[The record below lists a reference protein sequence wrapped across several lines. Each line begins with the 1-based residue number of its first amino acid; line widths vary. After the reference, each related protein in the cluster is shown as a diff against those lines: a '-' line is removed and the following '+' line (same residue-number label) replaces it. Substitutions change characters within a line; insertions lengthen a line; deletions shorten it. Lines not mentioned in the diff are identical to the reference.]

1 LLHVLLDSFC
11 LLFLDI
17 LSFITTAILDS
28 SVIVGALEDGKFNE
42 YFWSVQLMLLLQGI
56 LAVMGACGFRRKFR
70 KRFEPSVPEQFM
82 IRGDE
87 NPWSLKAMIMAAK
100 PDALWWIVAIIFAI
114 GQGVATIS
122 FLEYT
127 SDAISAISDNKPFD
141 EFRNA
146 LLWFAVAGIGAG
158 VCAMGSGALFGVAGM
173 RYVARIRVKLLN
185 SLMIQEMAFFDT
197 VSPGALIG
205 HMTSD
210 TDKLCDIKDFIP
222 WFITPGCQVIFG
234 AYTLF
239 KTSWQLAMVI
249 CALLIVEF
257 LEASIRSKHITHR
270 FMGMYVRANRGSSE
284 KATEALASLITIR
297 LFGQE
302 KREEAAYARKA
313 NGVARIG
320 VRKEVLESIFQ
331 GVEVLLHATVV
342 GLGTLYSY
350 NLIEDGLMPKSGLQ
364 EFVLVGVQLVA
375 SFQDV
380 IKTTPLFAEVTGPAA
395 IILSLI
401 ERIPK
406 MDANTGETPQ
416 SLGGHIAFKNVRSH
430 SSHMLDASRLTF
442 LAIFRCLSRIRAPEP
457 RPSMISTSKFL
468 QEHQLRS
475 LVLLVAV
482 NPVYSR
488 WSCASTTLRLEM

>member
-1 LLHVLLDSFC
+1 MTISAS
-11 LLFLDI
+11 DI
-17 LSFITTAILDS
+17 LSFITTAIVNS
-28 SVIVGALEDGKFNE
+28 SVIVGAMEDGKFNE
-42 YFWSVQLMLLLQGI
+42 YFWSLQIMTLLQGI
-56 LAVMGACGFRRKFR
+56 LAVMGGCGFRRKFR
-70 KRFEPSVPEQFM
+70 KRFEPSIPEQFLVK
-82 IRGDE
+82 GDE
-87 NPWSLKAMIMAAK
+87 NPWSMKAMVLAAK
-100 PDALWWIVAIIFAI
+100 PDAFWWIFAIIFAV
-114 GQGVATIS
+114 GQGIATIS

-127 SDAISAISDNKPFD
+127 SDAIAAIQEDKPFD

-146 LLWFAVAGIGAG
+146 LLWFAVAGVGAG

-197 VSPGALIG
+197 ISPGALIG

-302 KREEAAYARKA
+302 KREEAAYARRA
-313 NGVARIG
+313 NGAARVG
-320 VRKEVLESIFQ
+320 VRKEVLESLFQ

-342 GLGTLYSY
+342 GLGTLYSF
-350 NLIEDGLMPKSGLQ
+350 NLIEEGLMPKSGLQ

-380 IKTTPLFAEVTGPAA
+380 IKTTPLFAEVTGPAG

-406 MDANTGETPQ
+406 MDANAGETPQ
-416 SLGGHIAFKNVRSH
+416 SLSGTIAFKNVR
-430 SSHMLDASRLTF
+430 R
-442 LAIFRCLSRIRAPEP
+442 
-457 RPSMISTSKFL
+457 
-468 QEHQLRS
+468 
-475 LVLLVAV
+475 
-482 NPVYSR
+482 
-488 WSCASTTLRLEM
+488 